1 MPDFRSLFARLVKGR
16 TIPTR
21 TVRYQLVNSGSANFA
36 PWDGNIYNND
46 IARSAIWTIAE
57 AASKARFVHSR
68 GKGEAMQIN
77 PDPVIRNLL
86 EQPNELMT
94 MQDFIA
100 KMVVQLEKYN
110 NAFALIGRDPR
121 GRAVSMYPLSFS
133 EIELREGSRGE
144 VLCKFRFRNAA
155 DLIAPYSDI
164 IHLRKHFDDN
174 DFYGAGNFNAL
185 RGLMD
190 IIDTT
195 DNGMITAV
203 KNSAVVSWLLKFQQV
218 LNPKDTAERVKEFSE
233 NYLNIENNGY
243 GVLASDP
250 RYDAVQVENKNYVP
264 NAAQMDRATKRLLMY
279 YGVSEKII
287 MGDFTEDEWNS
298 FYESRPEPILMQ
310 LAKQMTFKCFT
321 AKERAFENKIV
332 PESIAMQYASMS
344 TKLQLVSMVD
354 RGALTPNEWRRIM
367 NLAPIEGGDKPIR
380 RLDTQAIKGDGSDEN
395 NAANS
400 QPIANLNHDEEADN
414 MNEPNSEPNTEQT
427 QQRRAEPAERRDRIF
442 DVRSLD
448 GNDNGRIV
456 EGRAVVYDTPTV
468 MYEFDG
474 IQYLEVIARGAL
486 DGADLSDVPM
496 KYNHSDSFLI
506 VARHNAARPNRS
518 NMELIID
525 ENGLIIR
532 ADLSKTESARQLHEA
547 IQAGL
552 VDKMSFAFTVAE
564 EDYDKLTH
572 TRTIKKI
579 KKLWDVSAVD
589 TPAYDTT
596 SIYARNRF
604 AAEAEAEKRD
614 ADAAQQRRKALSC
627 TIDGLITIY
636 GGNENA

>member
-1 MPDFRSLFARLVKGR
+1 MPDFRSLFERLTHGR
-16 TIPTR
+16 KMPMR
-21 TVRYQLVNSGSANFA
+21 TVRYQLVNSGSASFA
-36 PWDGNIYNND
+36 PWDGNIYNSD

-68 GKGEAMQIN
+68 GNGETMQIN
-77 PDPVIRNLL
+77 PDPIMRNLL

-100 KMVVQLEKYN
+100 KMVIQLEKYN

-121 GRAVSMYPLSFS
+121 GHAVSMYPLSFS
-133 EIELREGSRGE
+133 EVELREGSGGD
-144 VLCKFRFRNAA
+144 VFCKFRFRNAA
-155 DLIAPYSDI
+155 DITAPYSDI

-185 RGLMD
+185 HGLMD

-203 KNSAVVSWLLKFQQV
+203 KNSAVISWLLKFGQV
-218 LNPKDTAERVKEFSE
+218 LNPKDTAERVKEFSD
-233 NYLNIENNGY
+233 NYLNMENNGY
-243 GVLASDP
+243 GVMATDP
-250 RYDAVQVENKNYVP
+250 RYDAIQVENKSYVP

-279 YGVSEKII
+279 FGVSEKII
-287 MGDFTEDEWNS
+287 MGDFNEDDWNS
-298 FYESRPEPILMQ
+298 FYESRVEPILMQ
-310 LAKQMTFKCFT
+310 IAKQITLKCYSS
-321 AKERAFENKIV
+321 KERAFGNRV
-332 PESIAMQYASMS
+332 YPESIAMQYASMS

-354 RGALTPNEWRRIM
+354 RGALLPNEWRRIM

-380 RLDTQAIKGDGSDEN
+380 RLDTEVISNMDG
-395 NAANS
+395 NAPNS
-400 QPIANLNHDEEADN
+400 QPIANLGNEEATDMDTN
-414 MNEPNSEPNTEQT
+414 QGEQQPT
-427 QQRRAEPAERRDRIF
+427 QRRAETPERRDRIF
-442 DVRSLD
+442 EVRSI
-448 GNDNGRIV
+448 NGGENARIV

-468 MYEFDG
+468 MYEIDG
-474 IQYLEVIARGAL
+474 IQYIEVIARGAL
-486 DGADLSDVPM
+486 DGADMSDVPM
-496 KYNHSDSFLI
+496 KYNHSDSYLI

-518 NMELIID
+518 NMELLVD
-525 ENGLIIR
+525 NDGLLIR
-532 ADLSKTESARQLHEA
+532 SDLTKTESARQLYEA
-547 IQAGL
+547 IDAGL
-552 VDKMSFAFTVAE
+552 VYQMSFAFTVADE
-564 EDYDKLTH
+564 EYDKLTH

-636 GGNENA
+636 GGNEHA